1 MHRIPIQAVR
11 CAAAV
16 WIAAVDPNLWDVLI
30 VQLAANGPSVVT
42 KIRVVAVTLLDA
54 LPAADY
60 GDANVQGIAAYLLG
74 EHMLVLQDAAL
85 IIRLLEYHDEH

>member
-1 MHRIPIQAVR
+1 M
-11 CAAAV
+11 
-16 WIAAVDPNLWDVLI
+16 LT
-30 VQLAANGPSVVT
+30 VQLAANGPSLVT

-74 EHMLVLQDAAL
+74 E
-85 IIRLLEYHDEH
+85 RSLLLLWAHADHQTS

>member
-1 MHRIPIQAVR
+1 M
-11 CAAAV
+11 
-16 WIAAVDPNLWDVLI
+16 
-30 VQLAANGPSVVT
+30 VT

-74 EHMLVLQDAAL
+74 ERIRTSSLVKL
-85 IIRLLEYHDEH
+85 IPSRFPEHHDEHRKPIRRLRCDDEYLRGVSCHFSPALPAERAI

>member
-1 MHRIPIQAVR
+1 MTCLSTDAD
-11 CAAAV
+11 A
-16 WIAAVDPNLWDVLI
+16 
-30 VQLAANGPSVVT
+30 QLAANGPSVVT

-74 EHMLVLQDAAL
+74 EHFILLVPHG
-85 IIRLLEYHDEH
+85 I